1 LGRIGIELKE
11 YCLRLRCVASS
22 EHQSSL
28 GARLSIE
35 TEVQRTIS
43 ERLFHLLL
51 VVFIFYFMAGIL
63 AFAMHSIS
71 SSRPLRGIIPPM
83 VTPLDCADS
92 LDRAGL
98 ERLIEH
104 MIAGGVHGI
113 FILGTTGEGPAL
125 SYRLRRELIDRTC
138 AQVAGRVPVLVCI
151 SDTAYE
157 ESRTLA
163 AHAKLAG
170 ADAVVTAPPFYFE
183 VSQNDL
189 FRLVQQLSSQVE
201 LPLYLYNMPSRTK
214 VWFAPETVLR
224 AADLPNVWG
233 LKDSSGE
240 LDYLRSIVTLMR
252 NRPEFTILMG
262 PEDLLLDSLQI
273 GAHGGVCGGANLFPR
288 LFVSLYEAARAG
300 DLLAAVQLQQRVRQ
314 MGELLYGI
322 GEAESSYI
330 RGLKL
335 GLELLGIC
343 SSTLAPPSIS
353 ADPGKFDA
361 LREVLKEYA

>member
-1 LGRIGIELKE
+1 
-11 YCLRLRCVASS
+11 
-22 EHQSSL
+22 
-28 GARLSIE
+28 
-35 TEVQRTIS
+35 
-43 ERLFHLLL
+43 
-51 VVFIFYFMAGIL
+51 
-63 AFAMHSIS
+63 
-71 SSRPLRGIIPPM
+71 M